1 MKNEIEI
8 VVNGQ
13 SKKLKEGCS
22 LNQLIDNLGISNKSI
37 AVAINGDVIEKSQIK
52 KYILKNKSFQTTKKC
67 HTCQFRKHDAW
78 LGVKI

>member
-37 AVAINGDVIEKSQIK
+37 AVAINENVIEKSEIE
-52 KYILKNKSFQTTKKC
+52 KYILKNQDRIEIV
-67 HTCQFRKHDAW
+67 HAV
-78 LGVKI
+78 GGG

>member
-8 VVNGQ
+8 VINGQ

-52 KYILKNKSFQTTKKC
+52 KYILKTQDRGEIV
-67 HTCQFRKHDAW
+67 HAV
-78 LGVKI
+78 GGG

>member
-37 AVAINGDVIEKSQIK
+37 SVAINGDVIEKSQIK
-52 KYILKNKSFQTTKKC
+52 KYILKNQDRVEIV
-67 HTCQFRKHDAW
+67 HAV
-78 LGVKI
+78 GGG

>member
-52 KYILKNKSFQTTKKC
+52 KYILKNQDSVEIV
-67 HTCQFRKHDAW
+67 HAV
-78 LGVKI
+78 GGG